1 MKLTTLEIKGFKSF
15 ADKTVLHFNE
25 SITGVVGPN
34 GCGKSNIVDAIRW
47 VLGEQKPTAIRT
59 EKMENLIF
67 NGTKARKAS
76 GLAEVSLT
84 FENTRNLLA
93 TEFSTVTIS
102 RHYYKTGESEYRING
117 VPCRLKDITGLFL
130 DTGISTDSYAIIEL
144 GMLDDVLHNK
154 DNSRRRLFEQAAGIS
169 KYKIR
174 KKETLSK
181 LNATQVDLDRVED
194 ILFEIENNLKE
205 LEKQARKAQRYQKLK
220 ADYKANSI
228 DLAVLTLQAHKD
240 IYKQLANQ
248 QTYESDARIS
258 IESEIQRL
266 EASIA
271 DEKTALIEKEQELST
286 LQKSMNAMLDEI
298 RQKENLGNLNRER
311 IKFLEERR
319 VQLDKAIA
327 DANKT
332 ISETSGV
339 VEELAAKAEEE
350 QARMEALKEGVQEKL
365 KDLDAA
371 RAVSEE
377 SRTVLE
383 GEQRAYKQAEAAL
396 YEIDKK
402 IAINKVRLENFQREM
417 ANLSQDKTN
426 QEAQFDPLEK
436 QLREISETFNLAEE
450 ELSALRQQETSLQA
464 DLETAN
470 NQVEEARTALAEAH
484 RQHDARANEYQLTRN
499 MVDSMEGYPETI
511 RYIRKEIASM
521 KDAPLLGDII
531 NPDAAHKAAIE
542 SYLEPWLNHY
552 IVQNTAQALEV
563 IGELDRKEKGR
574 ANFFLLNEFKTVQ
587 RVQTPSGAVSA
598 LDKVQVDERYRPLAE
613 QLLGHVFIVPGDRFA
628 EDSARIS
635 SDHPQATIIRAD
647 GKAVRS
653 GKTLSGGFSGVLKGN
668 KLGVEK
674 NLERMKTEVAQLHE
688 KVTTLSASLEKAQAT
703 SANLRQTLQALPLR
717 QAQEKVAGLGQARV
731 AAQSK
736 LDHAKS
742 AISQIMEKIAGFGQ
756 MSEENKTESLQ
767 LEQDHQSQVLAKEA
781 QHNKLIETEHAY
793 RKTTEELD
801 RVSDIYNKENIRYHQ
816 QQNVF
821 QSISQELSFKRTRLE
836 DARNT
841 SEQNTVQLEQVISEL
856 ELTKT
861 KTEELAEELVQ
872 RYEDKK
878 DLEATIGAKEA
889 TYYGSRGNVAET
901 ENKIKDLQKKK
912 ENSDGILNDIKD
924 RLNDLKVELAGTKE
938 RLWVEFQVEL
948 DSILDNE
955 PPEEV
960 SLEELRER
968 VDANKRRLENFGEVN
983 PMAVQAYEEM
993 KARYEFIKTQR
1004 EDLLQAKESLLTTI
1018 DEIDQTARDKFE
1030 EAFNQVRQN
1039 FVEVFRSLFTE
1050 DDDCDLIL
1058 KDGYD
1063 PLEADVEI
1071 IAKPKGKKPQVI
1083 DQLSGGEKTLTA
1095 MALLFAL
1102 YLIKPAPFCILD
1114 EVDAPLDDNNIMKFN
1129 NMIRRFS
1136 DNSQFIIV
1144 THNKRTM
1151 SQVDVIYGV
1160 TMAEQ
1165 GISKV
1170 VPVDFR
1176 NVA

>member
-688 KVTTLSASLEKAQAT
+688 KVTTLSALLEKAQAT

>member
-628 EDSARIS
+628 EDNARIS

>member
-628 EDSARIS
+628 EDNARIS

-717 QAQEKVAGLGQARV
+717 QSQEKVAGLGQARV

-742 AISQIMEKIAGFGQ
+742 AISQIMEKIAGFGK
-756 MSEENKTESLQ
+756 MSEENKSESLQ
-767 LEQDHQSQVLAKEA
+767 LEQDHQAQVLAKEA

>member
-1 MKLTTLEIKGFKSF
+1 
-15 ADKTVLHFNE
+15 
-25 SITGVVGPN
+25 
-34 GCGKSNIVDAIRW
+34 
-47 VLGEQKPTAIRT
+47 
-59 EKMENLIF
+59 
-67 NGTKARKAS
+67 
-76 GLAEVSLT
+76 
-84 FENTRNLLA
+84 
-93 TEFSTVTIS
+93 
-102 RHYYKTGESEYRING
+102 
-117 VPCRLKDITGLFL
+117 
-130 DTGISTDSYAIIEL
+130 
-144 GMLDDVLHNK
+144 
-154 DNSRRRLFEQAAGIS
+154 
-169 KYKIR
+169 
-174 KKETLSK
+174 
-181 LNATQVDLDRVED
+181 
-194 ILFEIENNLKE
+194 
-205 LEKQARKAQRYQKLK
+205 
-220 ADYKANSI
+220 
-228 DLAVLTLQAHKD
+228 
-240 IYKQLANQ
+240 
-248 QTYESDARIS
+248 
-258 IESEIQRL
+258 
-266 EASIA
+266 
-271 DEKTALIEKEQELST
+271 
-286 LQKSMNAMLDEI
+286 
-298 RQKENLGNLNRER
+298 
-311 IKFLEERR
+311 
-319 VQLDKAIA
+319 QLDKAIA

-1018 DEIDQTARDKFE
+1018 DEIDQTA
-1030 EAFNQVRQN
+1030 
-1039 FVEVFRSLFTE
+1039 
-1050 DDDCDLIL
+1050 
-1058 KDGYD
+1058 
-1063 PLEADVEI
+1063 
-1071 IAKPKGKKPQVI
+1071 
-1083 DQLSGGEKTLTA
+1083 
-1095 MALLFAL
+1095 
-1102 YLIKPAPFCILD
+1102 
-1114 EVDAPLDDNNIMKFN
+1114 
-1129 NMIRRFS
+1129 
-1136 DNSQFIIV
+1136 
-1144 THNKRTM
+1144 
-1151 SQVDVIYGV
+1151 
-1160 TMAEQ
+1160 
-1165 GISKV
+1165 
-1170 VPVDFR
+1170 
-1176 NVA
+1176 

>member
-742 AISQIMEKIAGFGQ
+742 AISQIMEKIARFGQ

>member
-258 IESEIQRL
+258 IESEIQHL

>member
-717 QAQEKVAGLGQARV
+717 QSQEKVAGLGQARV